1 MEKALLSCPCVKRE
15 HPMKKRL
22 ATAASLVALA
32 TTVAFAGPVED
43 RQAIMKGVAA
53 ATKTAVGMAKGETPY
68 DDAKAKQ
75 VFQVYVNAAAKMPT
89 LFPAGTDKGETTAS
103 PKIWDDMTTFKA
115 GFAKLGTD
123 AEAAMA
129 ASVDQASFGKALGV
143 VTKNCGTC
151 HETFRIKKG

>member
-1 MEKALLSCPCVKRE
+1 MR
-15 HPMKKRL
+15 KRL
-22 ATAASLVALA
+22 ATAAALVAFT
-32 TTVAFAGPVED
+32 TTVAFAGPIED
-43 RQAIMKGVAA
+43 RQAIMKGVAG

-75 VFQVYVNAAAKMPT
+75 VFQVYIDAAAKMPT
-89 LFPAGTDKGETTAS
+89 LFPAGTETGADTTAS

-115 GFAKLGTD
+115 GFAKFGAD
-123 AEAAMA
+123 AEAAMTTA
-129 ASVDQASFGKALGV
+129 VDQASFGKALGG

>member
-1 MEKALLSCPCVKRE
+1 
-15 HPMKKRL
+15 
-22 ATAASLVALA
+22 
-32 TTVAFAGPVED
+32 
-43 RQAIMKGVAA
+43 
-53 ATKTAVGMAKGETPY
+53 
-68 DDAKAKQ
+68 
-75 VFQVYVNAAAKMPT
+75 
-89 LFPAGTDKGETTAS
+89 
-103 PKIWDDMTTFKA
+103 MTTFKA